1 MLAKIMSNVW
11 AKIKK
16 FVKKSGSILWTIFA
30 GLAYVVGIIV
40 MFNTAG
46 DSILMRILLCLMCF
60 GIGVLVGLLWEVFHD

>member
-16 FVKKSGSILWTIFA
+16 FVKKSGSILLAIFA
-30 GLAYVVGIIV
+30 GLSYGAGLVV

-60 GIGVLVGLLWEVFHD
+60 GIGVVVGLLWEVFHD

>member
-1 MLAKIMSNVW
+1 MLVKIMFNVW

-16 FVKKSGSILWTIFA
+16 FLKKFGSVILAIFA
-30 GLAYVVGIIV
+30 GIAYGAGLVV
-40 MFNTAG
+40 MFITAG

>member
-16 FVKKSGSILWTIFA
+16 FVKKSGSILWTVFV
-30 GLAYVVGIIV
+30 GLTYVVGIIV
-40 MFNTAG
+40 MFITA
-46 DSILMRILLCLMCF
+46 DNSILMRILLCLMCF

>member
-30 GLAYVVGIIV
+30 GLSYVAGIIV
-40 MFNTAG
+40 MFITAG

-60 GIGVLVGLLWEVFHD
+60 GIGIVVGLLWEVFHD